1 MATVNKNFKVK
12 HGLVVEGTT
21 GTINGE
27 DILTKA
33 QADVDYIIDQV
44 GGSGVSENTPDT
56 LVLRDENGD
65 FAANDVTVNE
75 LSIKEMGRIYE
86 DDGDL
91 IISNTDESDV
101 IIEADDIRLNATDD
115 VRLTSG
121 TGSDIVL
128 SADSGTIR
136 FEAPNIYAGENLNYV
151 DSEKVATRGYV
162 DDAIGNI
169 DLTYTTDDVTEGTN
183 LYFTDTRA
191 REAVSAGDGLDYNST
206 SGVFS
211 ADLGNG
217 LQIDGTGQ
225 IEIDNNV
232 VATQTDLS
240 TDIGTHSDATSGVH
254 GVTGDVVGTVDA
266 QTLTNKTIGSGTT
279 LSANLDAN
287 GFTVTGLATPT
298 NGTDAVTKQYVDGLS
313 AGLSWKA
320 AVNLLS
326 STNVSLTG
334 TDGTLVIDGHS
345 ALDSN
350 DVGYR
355 LLLTGQ
361 TTATENGIYDYTV
374 SGGNYTLTRSA
385 DSDSDA
391 ELHGAAVFVMEGTAY
406 GSTSWIQV
414 NHYVASFANQE
425 WDQFSGAG
433 TYIAGNG
440 LSLEGNEF
448 SIDTDVTATKSYVDE
463 EIDAHTE
470 LTTAHGVA
478 GDIVG
483 TSDTQTLTS
492 KTLGSGTVLGA
503 DLDGTNAYKVVNLVD
518 PTSNQDAATKKYVDD
533 EIASVSGTLD
543 NLTTTDV
550 AEGDNLYFT
559 DIRAKGSAADLIVN
573 AIKTNITITGNEDG
587 LTITAEN
594 GVADST
600 TSDLAEGTN
609 LYFTDYRAR
618 TAIIPGVGVSLNTAT
633 GYIDANLGT
642 GLETDGSNQIQIDRT
657 DVDTWYDANGAAA
670 AAQEAAED
678 YADGLAGN
686 YEVAG
691 AAAAA
696 QAAAEGYADGLA
708 ANYDPAGSAATAE
721 TDARNYAD
729 ELIGDVTVDG
739 TSGNTVTARIASA
752 VSGLVDSAP
761 ELLNTLNEL
770 AEALQDNPDVISD
783 LQDLAAGKQDTLT
796 AGANIDIT
804 GATISVTGLD
814 TDDVSEGTNLYFTDA
829 RAVDAL
835 EAVVPNFTEVD
846 INSVATQV
854 AATGS
859 ATAATATT
867 VYSFAKAD
875 YRSAKFLVKVA
886 YSTHTEISEVL
897 LTLDT
902 SDNIAITEY
911 AIVGT
916 NGTLSAVS
924 AAVSGANV
932 NLLVTPTN
940 TSTVTVMGTL
950 LA

>member
-27 DILTKA
+27 DILTKK
-33 QADVDYIIDQV
+33 QEDIDYIIGEV
-44 GGSGVSENTPDT
+44 GGSGSSENTPET
-56 LVLRDENGD
+56 LVLRDQNGD
-65 FAANDVTVNE
+65 FAAGT
-75 LSIKEMGRIYE
+75 ITA
-86 DDGDL
+86 DL
-91 IISNTDESDV
+91 TGQVSDISNHD
-101 IIEADDIRLNATDD
+101 TDD
-115 VRLTSG
+115 LSEGATNKYYSTTQAKADAAALLTGATQTNISI
-121 TGSDIVL
+121 TGDENGL
-128 SADSGTIR
+128 TIT
-136 FEAPNIYAGENLNYV
+136 AEN
-151 DSEKVATRGYV
+151 GV
-162 DDAIGNI
+162 DDS
-169 DLTYTTDDVTEGTN
+169 TTDDLDEGTTN
-183 LYFTDTRA
+183 KYFTDTRA
-191 REAVSAGDGLDYNST
+191 RNAVSAGDGLDYNST
-206 SGVFS
+206 SGAFS

-266 QTLTNKTIGSGTT
+266 QTLTNKDLGSGTT
-279 LSANLDAN
+279 LSANLDAS
-287 GFTVTGLATPT
+287 GFTVTGLGTPA
-298 NGTDAVTKQYVDGLS
+298 NGTDAATKQYVDGLS
-313 AGLSWKA
+313 AGLTWKA

-326 STNVSLTG
+326 STNISLTG
-334 TDGTLVIDGHS
+334 ADGTLVIDGHS

-350 DVGYR
+350 DIGYR

-361 TTATENGIYDYTV
+361 TITTENGIYDYTV
-374 SGGNYTLTRSA
+374 SGGNYALARSA
-385 DSDSDA
+385 DADSDA
-391 ELHGAAVFVMEGTAY
+391 ELHGAAVFIMEGTTY

-440 LSLEGNEF
+440 LSLTGNEF
-448 SIDTDVTATKSYVDE
+448 SIDTDITATKSYVDE

-478 GDIVG
+478 GNIVG
-483 TSDTQTLTS
+483 TSDTQTLTN

-503 DLDGTNAYKVVNLVD
+503 NLDGTNTYKVVNLVD

-533 EIASVSGTLD
+533 EITSVSGVID
-543 NLTTTDV
+543 SLTTTDV
-550 AEGDNLYFT
+550 AEGTSLYFT
-559 DIRAKGSAADLIVN
+559 DTRAKESAADLITN
-573 AIKTNITITGNEDG
+573 AIKTNITITGDENG

-600 TSDLAEGTN
+600 TTDLAEGTN
-609 LYFTDYRAR
+609 LYFTNQRALD
-618 TAIIPGVGVSLNTAT
+618 ATAT
-633 GYIDANLGT
+633 A
-642 GLETDGSNQIQIDRT
+642 
-657 DVDTWYDANGAAA
+657 YDAAGAAA
-670 AAQEAAED
+670 TAEGNANDYTDTAIGALTTLDIEEGANLYFTNQRALDATSAAYDIAGAAAQALSDAED
-678 YADGLAGN
+678 YADGLA
-686 YEVAG
+686 V
-691 AAAAA
+691 
-696 QAAAEGYADGLA
+696 
-708 ANYDPAGSAATAE
+708 NYDAAGSASTAE
-721 TDARNYAD
+721 TNAKNYTD
-729 ELIGDVTVDG
+729 DLIGDVTVDG

-761 ELLNTLNEL
+761 DLLNTLNEL
-770 AEALQDNPDVISD
+770 ALALQDNPDVISD
-783 LQDLAAGKQDTLT
+783 LQDVAAGKQDTLT

-916 NGTLSAVS
+916 NGTLSTIS

>member
-27 DILTKA
+27 AILTKSE
-33 QADVDYIIDQV
+33 ADIDYIIDQV
-44 GGSGVSENTPDT
+44 GGSGVSTNTPNT
-56 LVLRDENGD
+56 LVLRDGSGNFAAGTITADLTGQVSDISNHDTDDLSEGTTNKYYSTTQAKVDAAALLTGATQTNISITGDENG
-65 FAANDVTVNE
+65 
-75 LSIKEMGRIYE
+75 
-86 DDGDL
+86 
-91 IISNTDESDV
+91 
-101 IIEADDIRLNATDD
+101 
-115 VRLTSG
+115 LTI
-121 TGSDIVL
+121 T
-128 SADSGTIR
+128 A
-136 FEAPNIYAGENLNYV
+136 EN
-151 DSEKVATRGYV
+151 GV
-162 DDAIGNI
+162 DDS
-169 DLTYTTDDVTEGTN
+169 TTDDLDEGTTN
-183 LYFTDTRA
+183 KYFTDARA
-191 REAVSAGDGLDYNST
+191 RDAVSAGDGLDYNST
-206 SGVFS
+206 SGIFS

-240 TDIGTHSDATSGVH
+240 TDIGTHSDTTSGVH

-266 QTLTNKTIGSGTT
+266 QTLTNKTLGSGTT
-279 LSANLDAN
+279 LSANLDAD
-287 GFTVTGLATPT
+287 GFTVTGLPTPSDASDAATKAYV
-298 NGTDAVTKQYVDGLS
+298 DAVSEGLHIHEAARVAINGNIS
-313 AGLSWKA
+313 IATGLENGDTAGGVTLA
-320 AVNLLS
+320 
-326 STNVSLTG
+326 TG
-334 TDGTLVIDGHS
+334 DRVLVKD
-345 ALDSN
+345 
-350 DVGYR
+350 
-355 LLLTGQ
+355 Q
-361 TTATENGIYDYTV
+361 TTASENGIYV
-374 SGGNYTLTRSA
+374 VQASGQALRATDFDTA
-385 DSDSDA
+385 AEVDSGDF
-391 ELHGAAVFVMEGTAY
+391 VFVTAGTYANT
-406 GSTSWIQV
+406 GWVQTLRPATIGTD
-414 NHYVASFANQE
+414 ALSFT
-425 WDQFSGAG
+425 QFSGAG
-433 TYIAGNG
+433 TFTAGNG
-440 LSLEGNEF
+440 LTLDGTEF
-448 SIDTDVTATKSYVDE
+448 AIDTTVTATKSYVDE

-470 LTTAHGVA
+470 LTTAHGVT
-478 GDIVG
+478 GTLVG
-483 TSDTQTLTS
+483 TSDTQTLTN

-503 DLDGTNAYKVVNLVD
+503 DLDGTNTYKVVNLVD

-533 EIASVSGTLD
+533 EITSVSGTID

-600 TSDLAEGTN
+600 TTDLAEGTN
-609 LYFTDYRAR
+609 LYFTTGRVDDHLSGGDGIAYSA
-618 TAIIPGVGVSLNTAT
+618 GVISA
-633 GYIDANLGT
+633 DLGT
-642 GLETDGSNQIQIDRT
+642 GLDIQSGQIQINRT

-670 AAQEAAED
+670 AAQTAAEG

-696 QAAAEGYADGLA
+696 QTAAESYADGLA
-708 ANYDPAGSAATAE
+708 VNYDAAGSAAAAE
-721 TDARNYAD
+721 SDANSYTDS
-729 ELIGDVTVDG
+729 LIGDVTVDG
-739 TSGNTVTARIASA
+739 TSGNTITARIASA

-835 EAVVPNFTEVD
+835 EAVVPNFTEIDV
-846 INSVATQV
+846 NSVATQV
-854 AATGS
+854 AATAP

-886 YSTHTEISEVL
+886 SGTHTEISEVL

-902 SDNIAITEY
+902 SDNVAITEY

>member
-27 DILTKA
+27 DILTKSE
-33 QADVDYIIDQV
+33 ADESYIISIA
-44 GGSGVSENTPDT
+44 GGGGDSTNTPNT
-56 LVLRDENGD
+56 IVKRDANGD
-65 FAANDVTVNE
+65 FAAGTITANTVVAN
-75 LSIKEMGRIYE
+75 SIVNVGEAGYIE
-86 DDGDL
+86 DDGSLIVEATSSDL
-91 IISNTDESDV
+91 RLNA
-101 IIEADDIRLNATDD
+101 ADDIRMYADD
-115 VRLTSG
+115 VINIET
-121 TGSDIVL
+121 VN
-128 SADSGTIR
+128 GTIT
-136 FEAPNIYAGENLNYV
+136 FDAPSGNVYVGINDPENR
-151 DSEKVATRGYV
+151 VATEGYV
-162 DDAIGNI
+162 AQEIGNI

-206 SGVFS
+206 SGIFS

-240 TDIGTHSDATSGVH
+240 TDIGTHSDTTSGVH

-266 QTLTNKTIGSGTT
+266 QTLTNKTLGSGTI
-279 LSANLDAN
+279 LSANLDAD
-287 GFTVTGLATPT
+287 GFTVTGLPTPSDASDAATKAYV
-298 NGTDAVTKQYVDGLS
+298 DAVSEGLHIHEAARVAINGNIS
-313 AGLSWKA
+313 IATGLESGDTAGGVTLA
-320 AVNLLS
+320 
-326 STNVSLTG
+326 TG
-334 TDGTLVIDGHS
+334 DRVLVKD
-345 ALDSN
+345 
-350 DVGYR
+350 
-355 LLLTGQ
+355 Q
-361 TTATENGIYDYTV
+361 TTASENGIYV
-374 SGGNYTLTRSA
+374 VQASGQALRATDFDTAAEVDSGDFIFVTAGTYANTGWVQTLRPATIGT
-385 DSDSDA
+385 DA
-391 ELHGAAVFVMEGTAY
+391 L
-406 GSTSWIQV
+406 
-414 NHYVASFANQE
+414 SFT
-425 WDQFSGAG
+425 QFSGAG
-433 TYIAGNG
+433 TFTAGNG
-440 LSLEGNEF
+440 LTLDGTEF
-448 SIDTDVTATKSYVDE
+448 AIDTTVTATKSYVDE

-470 LTTAHGVA
+470 LTTAHGVT
-478 GDIVG
+478 GTLVG
-483 TSDTQTLTS
+483 TSDTQTLTN

-503 DLDGTNAYKVVNLVD
+503 DLDGTNTYKVVNLVD

-533 EIASVSGTLD
+533 EITSVSGTVD

-600 TSDLAEGTN
+600 TTDLAEGTN
-609 LYFTDYRAR
+609 LYFTDARAV
-618 TAIIPGVGVSLNTAT
+618 TAN
-633 GYIDANLGT
+633 T
-642 GLETDGSNQIQIDRT
+642 GLWDTIGAASAAQTAAESYADGLAVNYE
-657 DVDTWYDANGAAA
+657 VAGAAA
-670 AAQEAAED
+670 QALSDAED
-678 YADGLAGN
+678 YADGLAAN

-696 QAAAEGYADGLA
+696 QTAAESYADGLA
-708 ANYDPAGSAATAE
+708 VNYDAAGSAAAAE
-721 TDARNYAD
+721 SDANSYTDS
-729 ELIGDVTVDG
+729 LIGDVTVDG
-739 TSGNTVTARIASA
+739 TSGNTVTARIATA
-752 VSGLVDSAP
+752 VSNLVDSAP
-761 ELLNTLNEL
+761 ATLDTLNEL
-770 AEALQDNPDVISD
+770 AAALQDNPDIITD
-783 LQDLAAGKQDTLT
+783 LQDIAAGKQDTLT

-814 TDDVSEGTNLYFTDA
+814 TNDVSEGTNLYFTDA

-859 ATAATATT
+859 ITASTANT

-886 YSTHTEISEVL
+886 SGTHTEISEVL

-902 SDNIAITEY
+902 SDNVAITEY

-916 NGTLSAVS
+916 NGTLSVIS
-924 AAVSGANV
+924 AGVSGANV
-932 NLLVTPTN
+932 NLLVNPTN
-940 TSTVTVMGTL
+940 NSTVTVMGTL